1 MLEAALLNI
10 QQLTSFT
17 SRQVLLIDSWSL
29 KKFMSINILSD
40 HVSTDVTSFCILVLI
55 VLNNNQSIIFFFIP
69 YDIIL
74 FYWFLDDEHERTFIR
89 VANPC

>member
-55 VLNNNQSIIFFFIP
+55 VLNNKQSINQSYFFLSRMPSSSSTGF
-69 YDIIL
+69 
-74 FYWFLDDEHERTFIR
+74 
-89 VANPC
+89 

>member
-40 HVSTDVTSFCILVLI
+40 HASTDVTSFCILVLI
-55 VLNNNQSIIFFFIP
+55 VLNNKQSINQSYFFLSRMTSSSSTGF
-69 YDIIL
+69 
-74 FYWFLDDEHERTFIR
+74 
-89 VANPC
+89 

>member
-55 VLNNNQSIIFFFIP
+55 VLNNKQSINQSYFFLSRMTSSSSTGF
-69 YDIIL
+69 
-74 FYWFLDDEHERTFIR
+74 
-89 VANPC
+89 

>member
-55 VLNNNQSIIFFFIP
+55 VLNNNQSINQSYFFLSRMTSSSSTGF
-69 YDIIL
+69 
-74 FYWFLDDEHERTFIR
+74 
-89 VANPC
+89 